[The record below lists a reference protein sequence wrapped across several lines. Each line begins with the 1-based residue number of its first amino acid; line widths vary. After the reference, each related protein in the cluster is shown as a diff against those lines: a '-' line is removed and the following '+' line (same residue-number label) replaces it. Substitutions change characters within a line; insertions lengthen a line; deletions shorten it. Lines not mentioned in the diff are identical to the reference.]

1 MRVTPHCDRPHQALS
16 QRLARALRYAL
27 PACLWTLAVLATPG
41 ANARGL
47 PAEEG
52 ILNYGKISDRL
63 YRGAQPD
70 AEGIQSL
77 KRLGVKLIV
86 NLRMPGEAWKDEASL
101 AAAAGI
107 QYTNFPMS
115 GFARP
120 DEAQMRQ
127 ILALFASASDPVF
140 VHCLHG
146 CDRTGTVV
154 ACYRIQHDH
163 WSTSLALQEA
173 RKYGIAWVEF
183 RMKRFV
189 GNFGRAAKPDVREAR
204 ANVSQPST
212 VASSADHGS
221 LPRP

>member
-1 MRVTPHCDRPHQALS
+1 
-16 QRLARALRYAL
+16 LA
-27 PACLWTLAVLATPG
+27 LAVFAAPG
-41 ANARGL
+41 VHARGL
-47 PAEEG
+47 PVEEG
-52 ILNYGKISDRL
+52 ILNYGKITDRL

-70 AEGIQSL
+70 AEGIANL

-101 AAAAGI
+101 AEAAGI

-120 DEAQMRQ
+120 REDQVRQ
-127 ILALFASASDPVF
+127 ILALFESAPGPTF

-163 WSTSLALQEA
+163 WSPTLALREA
-173 RKYGIAWVEF
+173 RKYGISWVEF
-183 RMKRFV
+183 RMKQFITS
-189 GNFGRAAKPDVREAR
+189 FAPAAKTRQAR
-204 ANVSQPST
+204 AE
-212 VASSADHGS
+212 SSRG
-221 LPRP
+221 

>member
-1 MRVTPHCDRPHQALS
+1 MRITPRCERPYQVLS
-16 QRLARALRYAL
+16 QRLARVLRYAL
-27 PACLWTLAVLATPG
+27 AACLLTLAILATPG

-47 PAEEG
+47 PVEEG

-115 GFARP
+115 GYARP

-127 ILALFASASDPVF
+127 ILALFESASDPVF

-189 GNFGRAAKPDVREAR
+189 GNFGRSAKPDLREAR
-204 ANVSQPST
+204 ADVSQASS
-212 VASSADHGS
+212 VASSSDHGS

>member
-1 MRVTPHCDRPHQALS
+1 M
-16 QRLARALRYAL
+16 
-27 PACLWTLAVLATPG
+27 
-41 ANARGL
+41 
-47 PAEEG
+47 EEG
-52 ILNYGKISDRL
+52 ILNYGKVSDKL

-70 AEGIQSL
+70 AEGIQNL

-86 NLRMPGEAWKDEASL
+86 NLRMSGEAWKDEASL
-101 AAAAGI
+101 AEAAGI

-120 DEAQMRQ
+120 SEDQIRQ
-127 ILALFASASDPVF
+127 ILALFESAADPVF

-163 WSTSLALQEA
+163 WSPSLALREA

-189 GNFGRAAKPDVREAR
+189 ASFGRQAKPDLRQAR
-204 ANVSQPST
+204 AEDSR
-212 VASSADHGS
+212 G
-221 LPRP
+221 

>member
-1 MRVTPHCDRPHQALS
+1 MRRTPHCKRPRQGLTK
-16 QRLARALRYAL
+16 RLARVLRHVL
-27 PACLWTLAVLATPG
+27 PACLLTLAVLAVPG
-41 ANARGL
+41 ASARGL
-47 PAEEG
+47 PVEEG

-70 AEGIQSL
+70 AEGIANL

-101 AAAAGI
+101 AEAAGI

-120 DEAQMRQ
+120 NEDQIRQ
-127 ILALFASASDPVF
+127 ILALFESASDPVF

-163 WSTSLALQEA
+163 WSPSLALREA

-183 RMKRFV
+183 RMKGFV
-189 GNFGRAAKPDVREAR
+189 ASFGRPAKPDLRQAR
-204 ANVSQPST
+204 ADNSR
-212 VASSADHGS
+212 G
-221 LPRP
+221 